1 MGGAGKKEEG
11 RVRPGSGFALTR
23 LLPALS
29 PESYGLPGD
38 PSNSPPPLSFPRAEG
53 RRGRWPEGA
62 WPDGP
67 SHSQSQRGP
76 RLGAAE
82 RKKGVTGQHRRPAGP
97 NPTREEKQ
105 TPQLGTEALRSASLA
120 CSARRVECA
129 REASGA
135 HQAGPE
141 APMEPLDSQV
151 PGLEQPQVPAEER
164 GPGSPASS
172 PSPARAV
179 KEAAGADQDVSG
191 GTKLPPPR
199 PALLRVPPP
208 SLGYGAFRRQ
218 TSAGPE
224 PPSPG
229 PAAAEQPRDGETPG
243 AELGPGA
250 APGEPTPGTWA
261 PMELQVDV
269 RVKPVGAAGGSR
281 EPSPAPPT
289 RFLTVPVPESPGF
302 SRHASPAY
310 PLLPRAPSPG
320 GTWGRASP
328 AEGRAESPG
337 SPTCRCRELGLE
349 KREDAVLLPRAE
361 VDGDK
366 KLPRAL
372 TLIGLPMY
380 MKSLRWALAVMAVLL
395 AVSAVAIVA
404 LASRAGARCRPCPQ
418 GWMWSEEHCYYLS
431 AEAQAWEASQAFC
444 SAHHATLPL
453 LSHTEDF
460 LGRYPIT
467 TYSWVGARRGP
478 QGWHWIDGAPL
489 PPQLLPEKDK
499 DKPDLKCGGLEGGK
513 LVALDCASPR
523 PWVCAKGTK

>member
-1 MGGAGKKEEG
+1 MAAASESGREKEA
-11 RVRPGSGFALTR
+11 P
-23 LLPALS
+23 
-29 PESYGLPGD
+29 
-38 PSNSPPPLSFPRAEG
+38 
-53 RRGRWPEGA
+53 
-62 WPDGP
+62 
-67 SHSQSQRGP
+67 
-76 RLGAAE
+76 
-82 RKKGVTGQHRRPAGP
+82 PAGSTKP
-97 NPTREEKQ
+97 DAGGEADSPA
-105 TPQLGTEALRSASLA
+105 GTEALRSASLA
-120 CSARRVECA
+120 CPARRVECA

-141 APMEPLDSQV
+141 VPMEPLDGRV

-164 GPGSPASS
+164 GPESPASS

-199 PALLRVPPP
+199 PALLRVP
-208 SLGYGAFRRQ
+208 
-218 TSAGPE
+218 
-224 PPSPG
+224 
-229 PAAAEQPRDGETPG
+229 
-243 AELGPGA
+243 
-250 APGEPTPGTWA
+250 PTPGTWA

-453 LSHTEDF
+453 LSHTQDF
-460 LGRYPIT
+460 LGRYAIT

-489 PPQLLPEKDK
+489 PPQLLPEEDE
-499 DKPDLKCGGLEGGK
+499 DKPDLQCGGLEGGK

>member
-1 MGGAGKKEEG
+1 
-11 RVRPGSGFALTR
+11 
-23 LLPALS
+23 
-29 PESYGLPGD
+29 YGLPGD

-141 APMEPLDSQV
+141 APMEPLDSRV

-404 LASRAGARCRPCPQ
+404 LASRAVYPVLTSGLCPCRGQVP
-418 GWMWSEEHCYYLS
+418 
-431 AEAQAWEASQAFC
+431 A
-444 SAHHATLPL
+444 LPPGL
-453 LSHTEDF
+453 DVDF